1 MKRIYMLRNLILGL
15 VLMACASC
23 TDFFEP
29 NNDTILRGN
38 DYMGENSELYS
49 GFLGIVTKMQA
60 VGDKAIYLTDTRA
73 ELLNRQNTRRE
84 NYIAY
89 TITMMT

>member
-49 GFLGIVTKMQA
+49 GFW
-60 VGDKAIYLTDTRA
+60 
-73 ELLNRQNTRRE
+73 E
-84 NYIAY
+84 
-89 TITMMT
+89 

>member
-38 DYMGENSELYS
+38 DYMG
-49 GFLGIVTKMQA
+49 
-60 VGDKAIYLTDTRA
+60 
-73 ELLNRQNTRRE
+73 
-84 NYIAY
+84 
-89 TITMMT
+89 